1 MTGKKDGKGYKME
14 KQLVIFELAGEHF
27 GIEIAVV
34 ESIVK
39 LQEITKVPRMPDYME
54 GVTNLRG
61 SVLPV
66 IDLEKRFGIP
76 AHERTRETRIV
87 IVNLGRLKIG
97 MIVSAVSEVLT
108 IDDAL
113 IEPAP
118 ALVTTVTSRFITGIA
133 RVENRLII
141 LLDLNLV
148 LSEEEY
154 EKAASITK

>member
-1 MTGKKDGKGYKME
+1 ME

-39 LQEITKVPRMPDYME
+39 LQEITKVPQMPDYME

-76 AHERTRETRIV
+76 THERTRETRIV
-87 IVNLGRLKIG
+87 VVNLGRLKIG

-118 ALVTTVTSRFITGIA
+118 PLVTTVNSRFITGIA

-148 LSEEEY
+148 LSEEER
-154 EKAASITK
+154 EKAASIVK

>member
-1 MTGKKDGKGYKME
+1 ME

-39 LQEITKVPRMPDYME
+39 LQEITKVPQAADYME
-54 GVTNLRG
+54 GITNLRG
-61 SVLPV
+61 TVLPV

-76 AHERTRETRIV
+76 VHERTRETRIV
-87 IVNLGRLKIG
+87 VVNLGSLKIG

-118 ALVTTVTSRFITGIA
+118 ALVTTVNSRFITGIA

-148 LSEEEY
+148 LSEEER
-154 EKAASITK
+154 EKAASMVN

>member
-1 MTGKKDGKGYKME
+1 ME

-39 LQEITKVPRMPDYME
+39 LQEITKVPQVPDYME

-76 AHERTRETRIV
+76 THERTRETRIV
-87 IVNLGRLKIG
+87 VVNLGRLKIG

-118 ALVTTVTSRFITGIA
+118 PLVTTVNSRFITGIA

-148 LSEEEY
+148 LSEEER
-154 EKAASITK
+154 EKAASIVK